1 MDTAKQINIKNWTYY
16 FHNDIINLGKFDA
29 GLLKIDKILNK
40 DIIIYNTGYV
50 TKKIVIVWNW

>member
-1 MDTAKQINIKNWTYY
+1 MDTTKQINIKDWTYY

-50 TKKIVIVWNW
+50 TKKMVIVWNW

>member
-16 FHNDIINLGKFDA
+16 FHNDIINLGKFDE